1 MAVYEL
7 LYVLARFSHE
17 EFYNFPRI
25 FTTVLGD
32 ACMSSSLEDSI
43 KPRQAPAP
51 GHGLVVI
58 LRLTGGM
65 YRGRSTLD
73 FRRDNKFGRR
83 VIVVGPEP
91 IRLPA

>member
-1 MAVYEL
+1 MLSRHSPEA
-7 LYVLARFSHE
+7 H
-17 EFYNFPRI
+17 
-25 FTTVLGD
+25 
-32 ACMSSSLEDSI
+32 CMSSSLEDSI

-65 YRGRSTLD
+65 FRGRSTLD